1 MVDGSEAATWLS
13 ALLATGRYPSGSPPD
28 EVLRRARA
36 ERVHLLVADIV
47 AHAARAAE
55 GEPPLSPDEIV
66 RLGGEMRAAAVD
78 DVARTRELVRMA
90 AALDAA
96 GCQPIVF
103 KGAALAHT
111 HYRQPWLRPRLDVDV
126 LVTER
131 GRERASRALRAL
143 GYKSPPFVSGR
154 LVMYQEPFVR
164 AEAGGLEHVVDL
176 HWRVA
181 NPQAVSRV
189 LSHAELAARSVV
201 IAVPGGRLRVACP
214 ADALVLASVHR
225 AAHHQD
231 AQDLLWL
238 FDIHLVAGRLSEAEW
253 RTALGTA
260 RAASV
265 RALCA
270 RGLALAAS
278 RFGTIVPTFVTAA
291 LAGAAAGEPSAVF
304 LRAGLTPAGRLASD
318 LRALGVADRA
328 RLLFEIVAPP
338 RAYMRAVHGDAGW
351 LPWLY
356 VRRVAAGAGKWLRPV
371 RRAR

>member
-13 ALLATGRYPSGSPPD
+13 ALLATGRCPRDSPPG

-36 ERVHLLVADIV
+36 ERVHLLVADTL
-47 AHAARAAE
+47 ARAAE
-55 GEPPLSPDEIV
+55 GEAPFPPDEIA
-66 RLGGEMRAAAVD
+66 RLGGEIRAAAVD

-90 AALDAA
+90 AALEAA
-96 GCQPIVF
+96 GCRPIVF

-126 LVTER
+126 LVAHR
-131 GRERASRALRAL
+131 GQERASRVLRDL
-143 GYKSPPFVSGR
+143 GYARPPFVSGQ

-164 AEAGGLEHVVDL
+164 TEAGGLEHVVDL

-189 LSHAELAARSVV
+189 LAHAELAARSVV
-201 IAVPGGRLRVACP
+201 ISVPGGRLRVPCP

-238 FDIHLVAGRLSEAEW
+238 FDIHLVASRLSEAEW
-253 RTALGTA
+253 RAVLGTA

-291 LAGAAAGEPSAVF
+291 LASAASEPSAVF

-338 RAYMRAVHGDAGW
+338 RTYMRAVHGDAGW